1 MNEKSTDR
9 LTVYE
14 VGYLIGSSIPEE
26 KVPEEVEKVKKIIN
40 DAGSSIVSE
49 EFPRSED
56 LAYTIRKKTVSG
68 SYDKFDKAYFGWVKF
83 EVGTDRVENIKK
95 AIEATPSIIRTLI
108 ITTVK
113 ENTYLGK
120 RSSAT
125 AKIAL
130 EGDKPVEH
138 AVQGDVVEVAP
149 ASPEEIDK
157 SIDAM
162 VKEA

>member
-1 MNEKSTDR
+1 MNEKIGDR

-26 KVPEEVEKVKKIIN
+26 KVGDEVEKIKKILN
-40 DAGSSIVSE
+40 DAGAVIISE
-49 EFPRSED
+49 EFPRPED
-56 LAYTIRKKTVSG
+56 LAYTIRKKTVAG
-68 SYDKFDKAYFGWVKF
+68 SYEKYDKAYFGWVKF
-83 EVGTDRVENIKK
+83 EVGTDLIENIKK
-95 AIEATPSIIRTLI
+95 SIEVIPSIIRTLN
-108 ITTVK
+108 ITTVR

-120 RSSAT
+120 HSSMT
-125 AKIAL
+125 AKMAV
-130 EGDKPVEH
+130 ENEKPAEIVSP
-138 AVQGDVVEVAP
+138 VDVVETVP

>member
-1 MNEKSTDR
+1 MNEKSGDR

-26 KVPEEVEKVKKIIN
+26 KVSDEVEKIKKIITN
-40 DAGSSIVSE
+40 AGASIISE
-49 EFPRSED
+49 EAPRFED
-56 LAYTIRKKTVSG
+56 LAYTIRKKTVAG

-83 EVGTDRVENIKK
+83 EVGTDLVENIKK
-95 AIEATPSIIRTLI
+95 SIEVVPSIIRTLI
-108 ITTVK
+108 ITTVR

-120 RSSAT
+120 RSSAVE
-125 AKIAL
+125 KIVL
-130 EGDKPVEH
+130 ESDKPVEVVSH
-138 AVQGDVVEVAP
+138 GDVVESAP

>member
-14 VGYLIGSSIPEE
+14 VGYLIGASIPEE

-40 DAGSSIVSE
+40 DAGASILNE
-49 EFPRSED
+49 EFPRLED

-83 EVGTDRVENIKK
+83 EVGTDLVENIKK
-95 AIEATPSIIRTLI
+95 AIEVTPSIIRTLI

-125 AKIAL
+125 AKITV
-130 EGDKPVEH
+130 EGDKLVEN
-138 AVQGDVVEVAP
+138 VGQVDVVEVAP